1 MKEAFV
7 WLTAARKTMW
17 IPSKHSRKSVLF
29 PYLNLHPGRTLH
41 NQAQD
46 AGFGHDFDH
55 RSGQALTA

>member
-7 WLTAARKTMW
+7 WLTAVWKTMW
-17 IPSKHSRKSVLF
+17 IPPKHPRKSVLF
-29 PYLNLHPGRTLH
+29 PYLKLHPGRTLH

-46 AGFGHDFDH
+46 AGFAHDLHD